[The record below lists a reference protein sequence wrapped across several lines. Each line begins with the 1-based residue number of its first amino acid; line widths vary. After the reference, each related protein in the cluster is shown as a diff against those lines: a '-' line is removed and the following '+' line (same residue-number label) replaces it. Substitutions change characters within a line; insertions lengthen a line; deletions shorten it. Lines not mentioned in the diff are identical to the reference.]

1 MKDPQFYVLDL
12 LRPHYMKG
20 FQFFRNKDEALK
32 YKDEEELKYRRIKF
46 SEPIPL
52 YTDNVPDGYMLVKKQ
67 PLIRRLL
74 SFRIC
79 AII

>member
-1 MKDPQFYVLDL
+1 MKEPQFYVLDL

-52 YTDNVPDGYMLVKKQ
+52 YTDKVPDGYMLVKKQ

-74 SFRIC
+74 SFRIG